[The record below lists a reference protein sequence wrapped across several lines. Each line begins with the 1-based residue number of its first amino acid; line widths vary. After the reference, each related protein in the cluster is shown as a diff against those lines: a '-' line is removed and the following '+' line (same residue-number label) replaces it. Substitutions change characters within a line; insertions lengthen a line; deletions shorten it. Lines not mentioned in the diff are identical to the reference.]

1 MVKNRKAKDAA
12 LEYQMAHPGMS
23 YAQARRESRKEHER
37 ARSSTRASA
46 QDQQQEA
53 TPPQGSEPSRA
64 DSTPRPIE
72 QPLSSDYLT
81 NPFGLTPADSVG
93 QP

>member
-12 LEYQMAHPGMS
+12 LEYQMAHPGVS

-37 ARSSTRASA
+37 AQSSTRASS
-46 QDQQQEA
+46 QDEREQV
-53 TPPQGSEPSRA
+53 TPPGGSEVFTVDDTSR
-64 DSTPRPIE
+64 PVE

-81 NPFGLTPADSVG
+81 NPFGLKPADNLE

>member
-23 YAQARRESRKEHER
+23 YAQARRESRKEHQR
-37 ARSSTRASA
+37 ARPSTRASSE
-46 QDQQQEA
+46 DEREPA
-53 TPPQGSEPSRA
+53 TPPRGSEVSRV
-64 DSTPRPIE
+64 DDTPRPIE

-81 NPFGLTPADSVG
+81 NPFGLTPADNLE